1 MDNKYTMKTK
11 FFITTLLFLIGG
23 LCLKAQTNDTD
34 TQKAI
39 ATLKEFYKVI
49 YDDNSWKEEQFLKYV
64 SKELFNKVFPPSPPG
79 EDNSPGYD
87 PFIQAQ
93 DYEAKTLNRG
103 LKITSLGNDRYRV
116 CFLLSDWEK
125 KKTCVDYQLKKNNKG
140 KYMITN
146 ILSDKNFYIEPKKK
160 KN

>member
-1 MDNKYTMKTK
+1 MKAK
-11 FFITTLLFLIGG
+11 IFITTLFFLIGATV
-23 LCLKAQTNDTD
+23 LKAQNESSD

-49 YDDNSWKEEQFLKYV
+49 YDDNLGRKEEQFLKYV

-87 PFIQAQ
+87 PFIQGQ
-93 DYEAKTLNRG
+93 DYEAKTLNNS
-103 LKITSLGNDRYRV
+103 LKITHIESNIYKV
-116 CFLLSDWEK
+116 CFIQFSEDK
-125 KKTCVDYQLKKNNKG
+125 KKTCVDLQLKKNSQG

-146 ILSDKNFYIEPKKK
+146 ILSDKNFYIKPKR
-160 KN
+160 N

>member
-1 MDNKYTMKTK
+1 MKAK
-11 FFITTLLFLIGG
+11 IFITTLFFLIGATV
-23 LCLKAQTNDTD
+23 LKAQNESSD

-49 YDDNSWKEEQFLKYV
+49 YDDNLGRKEEQFLKYV
-64 SKELFNKVFPPSPPG
+64 SKELFNKVFPPSR
-79 EDNSPGYD
+79 EDNSPEYD

-93 DYEAKTLNRG
+93 DYEAKTLNRS

-125 KKTCVDYQLKKNNKG
+125 EKNLCR
-140 KYMITN
+140 
-146 ILSDKNFYIEPKKK
+146 LSIKDK
-160 KN
+160 

>member
-1 MDNKYTMKTK
+1 MGGTALRAQNKE
-11 FFITTLLFLIGG
+11 
-23 LCLKAQTNDTD
+23 ADTE
-34 TQKAI
+34 KAI

-64 SKELFNKVFPPSPPG
+64 SKELFNKVFPPSPIG
-79 EDNSPGYD
+79 EDDSPGYD

-93 DYEAKTLNRG
+93 DYEAKTLNRS

-146 ILSDKNFYIEPKKK
+146 ILSDKNFYIKPKK
-160 KN
+160 

>member
-49 YDDNSWKEEQFLKYV
+49 YDDNLGRKEEQFLKYV

-87 PFIQAQ
+87 PFIQGQ
-93 DYEAKTLNRG
+93 DYEAKTLNNS
-103 LKITSLGNDRYRV
+103 LKITHIESNIYKV
-116 CFLLSDWEK
+116 CFIQFSEDK
-125 KKTCVDYQLKKNNKG
+125 KKTCVDLQLKKNSQG

-146 ILSDKNFYIEPKKK
+146 ILSDKNFYIKPKR
-160 KN
+160 N

>member
-1 MDNKYTMKTK
+1 MKTK

-49 YDDNSWKEEQFLKYV
+49 YDEVLDTKEPLFKKYI
-64 SKELFNKVFPPSPPG
+64 SKELFLRVFPSSPPG

-87 PFIQAQ
+87 PFIQGQ
-93 DYEAKTLNRG
+93 DYEAKILNNS
-103 LKITSLGNDRYRV
+103 LKISSLGNDKYRV
-116 CFLLSDWEK
+116 CFFRFDGEK
-125 KKTCVDYQLKKNNKG
+125 KKTCVDYQLKKNSKG
-140 KYMITN
+140 EYMITN
-146 ILSDKNFYIEPKKK
+146 ILSDDNFYIEPKKK

>member
-1 MDNKYTMKTK
+1 MKI
-11 FFITTLLFLIGG
+11 FITTLLFLMGG
-23 LCLKAQTNDTD
+23 VALRAQTNDTD

-87 PFIQAQ
+87 PFIQGQ
-93 DYEAKTLNRG
+93 DYEAKTLNNS
-103 LKITSLGNDRYRV
+103 LKITHIEGNIYKV
-116 CFLLSDWEK
+116 CFIQFSEDK
-125 KKTCVDYQLKKNNKG
+125 KKTCVDLQLKKNSQG

-146 ILSDKNFYIEPKKK
+146 ILSDKNFYIKPKR
-160 KN
+160 N

>member
-1 MDNKYTMKTK
+1 M
-11 FFITTLLFLIGG
+11 LFLLMGG
-23 LCLKAQTNDTD
+23 TALRAQNKEADTE
-34 TQKAI
+34 KAI

-64 SKELFNKVFPPSPPG
+64 SKELFNKVFPPSPIG
-79 EDNSPGYD
+79 EDDSPGYD

-93 DYEAKTLNRG
+93 DYEAKTLNRS

-146 ILSDKNFYIEPKKK
+146 ILSDKNFYIKPKK
-160 KN
+160 

>member
-1 MDNKYTMKTK
+1 MKTK

-49 YDDNSWKEEQFLKYV
+49 YDDKGWKEEQFLKYV

-93 DYEAKTLNRG
+93 DYEAKTLNRS
-103 LKITSLGNDRYRV
+103 LKITFLGNDRYRV

-146 ILSDKNFYIEPKKK
+146 ILSDKNFYIKPKK
-160 KN
+160 

>member
-93 DYEAKTLNRG
+93 DYEAKTLNRS
-103 LKITSLGNDRYRV
+103 LNITSLGNDRYRV

-146 ILSDKNFYIEPKKK
+146 ILSDKNFYIRPKR
-160 KN
+160 N

>member
-1 MDNKYTMKTK
+1 M
-11 FFITTLLFLIGG
+11 LFLLMGG
-23 LCLKAQTNDTD
+23 TALRAQNKEADTE
-34 TQKAI
+34 KAI
-39 ATLKEFYKVI
+39 AMLKEFYTV
-49 YDDNSWKEEQFLKYV
+49 YDDASDWKSNIFEKYL
-64 SKELFNKVFPPSPPG
+64 SKELFLKVFEVSPDN
-79 EDNSPGYD
+79 EDDSLGYD

-93 DYEAKTLNRG
+93 DYEAKTLNRS

-146 ILSDKNFYIEPKKK
+146 ILSDKNFYIKPKK
-160 KN
+160 

>member
-1 MDNKYTMKTK
+1 MKTK
-11 FFITTLLFLIGG
+11 NVIIILFFLIGTIV
-23 LCLKAQTNDTD
+23 LKAQNESSD

-39 ATLKEFYKVI
+39 ATLKEFYRVV
-49 YDDNSWKEEQFLKYV
+49 YDDNLGRKEEQFLKYV
-64 SKELFNKVFPPSPPG
+64 SKELFNKVFPSSTIG
-79 EDNSPGYD
+79 EDDSPGYD

-93 DYEAKTLNRG
+93 DYEAKTLNRS

>member
-1 MDNKYTMKTK
+1 MKTK

-49 YDDNSWKEEQFLKYV
+49 YDDKGWKEEQFLKYV
-64 SKELFNKVFPPSPPG
+64 SKELFNKVFSPSR
-79 EDNSPGYD
+79 EDNSPEYD

-93 DYEAKTLNRG
+93 DYEAKTLNRS
-103 LKITSLGNDRYRV
+103 LKITFLGNDRYRV

-146 ILSDKNFYIEPKKK
+146 ILSDKNFYIKPKK
-160 KN
+160 

>member
-1 MDNKYTMKTK
+1 M
-11 FFITTLLFLIGG
+11 
-23 LCLKAQTNDTD
+23 
-34 TQKAI
+34 
-39 ATLKEFYKVI
+39 KEFYKVI

-93 DYEAKTLNRG
+93 DYEAKTLNRS

-146 ILSDKNFYIEPKKK
+146 ILSDKNFYIRPKK
-160 KN
+160 

>member
-1 MDNKYTMKTK
+1 MKTK

-64 SKELFNKVFPPSPPG
+64 SKELFNK
-79 EDNSPGYD
+79 
-87 PFIQAQ
+87 
-93 DYEAKTLNRG
+93 
-103 LKITSLGNDRYRV
+103 

>member
-1 MDNKYTMKTK
+1 MKI
-11 FFITTLLFLIGG
+11 FITTLLFLMGG
-23 LCLKAQTNDTD
+23 VALRAQTNDTD

-64 SKELFNKVFPPSPPG
+64 SKELFNKVFSPSR
-79 EDNSPGYD
+79 EDNSPEYD

-93 DYEAKTLNRG
+93 DYEAKTLNRS

-125 KKTCVDYQLKKNNKG
+125 KKTCVDYQLKKDNQGN
-140 KYMITN
+140 YMITN
-146 ILSDKNFYIEPKKK
+146 ILSDNNFYNPKKQNK
-160 KN
+160 KRWFCNCL

>member
-49 YDDNSWKEEQFLKYV
+49 YDDKGWKEEQFLKYV
-64 SKELFNKVFPPSPPG
+64 SKELFNKVFSPSR
-79 EDNSPGYD
+79 EDNSPEYD

-93 DYEAKTLNRG
+93 DYEAKTLNRS
-103 LKITSLGNDRYRV
+103 LKITFLGNDRYRV

-146 ILSDKNFYIEPKKK
+146 ILSDKNFYIKPKK
-160 KN
+160 

>member
-1 MDNKYTMKTK
+1 MKAK
-11 FFITTLLFLIGG
+11 IFITTLFFLIGATV
-23 LCLKAQTNDTD
+23 LKAQNESSD

-49 YDDNSWKEEQFLKYV
+49 YDDNLGRKEEQFLKYV

-87 PFIQAQ
+87 PFIQGQ
-93 DYEAKTLNRG
+93 DYEAKTLNNS
-103 LKITSLGNDRYRV
+103 LKITHIEGNIYKV
-116 CFLLSDWEK
+116 CFIQFSEDK
-125 KKTCVDYQLKKNNKG
+125 KKTCVDLQLKKNSQG

-146 ILSDKNFYIEPKKK
+146 ILSDKNFYIKPKR
-160 KN
+160 N

>member
-1 MDNKYTMKTK
+1 MKTK
-11 FFITTLLFLIGG
+11 ILIIMLFLLMGG
-23 LCLKAQTNDTD
+23 TALRAQNKEADTE
-34 TQKAI
+34 KAI

-64 SKELFNKVFPPSPPG
+64 SKELFNKVFSPSR
-79 EDNSPGYD
+79 EDNSPEYD

-93 DYEAKTLNRG
+93 DYEAKTLNRS

-125 KKTCVDYQLKKNNKG
+125 KKTCVDYQ
-140 KYMITN
+140 
-146 ILSDKNFYIEPKKK
+146 
-160 KN
+160 

>member
-1 MDNKYTMKTK
+1 MKAK
-11 FFITTLLFLIGG
+11 IFITTLFFLIGATV
-23 LCLKAQTNDTD
+23 LKAQNESSD

-49 YDDNSWKEEQFLKYV
+49 YDDNLGSEEEQFLKYV

-93 DYEAKTLNRG
+93 DYEAKTLNRS